1 MDKVAKENKLPM
13 RDVSEILRSIY
24 FVPYIV
30 DVTESNKQIGT
41 RARASCKHPVLIC
54 MFGSGNEKIAR
65 EVHRS
70 SLEMVMKEDFFVSV
84 LRSK

>member
-41 RARASCKHPVLIC
+41 SPTLLIISQHFRSL
-54 MFGSGNEKIAR
+54 FGYR
-65 EVHRS
+65 
-70 SLEMVMKEDFFVSV
+70 
-84 LRSK
+84 